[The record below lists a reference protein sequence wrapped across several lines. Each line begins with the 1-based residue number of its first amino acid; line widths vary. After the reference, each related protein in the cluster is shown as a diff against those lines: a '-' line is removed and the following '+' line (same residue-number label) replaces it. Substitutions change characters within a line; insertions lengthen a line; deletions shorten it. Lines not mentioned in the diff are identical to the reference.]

1 MTNRVTSFIKCND
14 EDCKNVELDG
24 SCYLNPNFYCIYKLK
39 QKLQEL
45 INNNSTNVTN
55 PSNTY
60 ESINV
65 IPVDEIYKF
74 MEELE

>member
-1 MTNRVTSFIKCND
+1 MINRITNFIECND
-14 EDCKNVELDG
+14 EYCKNVEVDG
-24 SCYLNPNFYCIYKLK
+24 NCYFNPNFFCTYKLK

-45 INNNSTNVTN
+45 IDNNSINITN